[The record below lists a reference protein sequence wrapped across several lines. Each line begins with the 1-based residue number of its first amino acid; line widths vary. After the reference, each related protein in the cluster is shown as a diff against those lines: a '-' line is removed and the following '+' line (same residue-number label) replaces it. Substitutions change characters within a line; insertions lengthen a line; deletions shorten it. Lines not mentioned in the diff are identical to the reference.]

1 MSIVEIK
8 SELRQMRNL
17 NRRSIANELT
27 SKYKALFAQLPP
39 LEEKV
44 MCECYINGKSYSA
57 CGYKISYCER
67 QVKRIVHSRKM
78 GIHLFFMVVVS
89 FLMDCYGSSP

>member
-44 MCECYINGKSYSA
+44 MCECYINGKSYSS

-67 QVKRIVHSRKM
+67 QVKRIVHR
-78 GIHLFFMVVVS
+78 GIEQINVIMTKEREL
-89 FLMDCYGSSP
+89 

>member
-8 SELRQMRNL
+8 CELRDMRNL
-17 NRRSIANELT
+17 NRRGIANKLSE
-27 SKYKALFAQLPP
+27 KYKALFAQLPP

-44 MCECYINGKSYSA
+44 MFECYINGKSYSS

-67 QVKRIVHSRKM
+67 QIKRIVHRSIELID
-78 GIHLFFMVVVS
+78 GILNREREQN
-89 FLMDCYGSSP
+89 